1 MYARNL
7 LNFLTLMIVE
17 DGTLKI
23 PFEDE
28 LVAKTCIAHD
38 GAEPAQGA

>member
-1 MYARNL
+1 M
-7 LNFLTLMIVE
+7 LMIVE
-17 DGTLKI
+17 DGMLKI

-38 GAEPAQGA
+38 GAESAQGA